1 MRRLLVSLIVI
12 LTFVISCQQ
21 EPSGPSEEAQPEIK
35 TGGVYRAP
43 LPWSPRTLDPAF
55 STDIYAV
62 TLIQQIFD
70 GLVQFDQN
78 LNIIPALATSWTV
91 SRDKLTY
98 TFTLRED
105 ARFHN
110 GRLVKADDFV
120 YSFSRILDPNE
131 QAGALSFFKRIKGAP
146 SYRSGRSK
154 QVEGLRALG
163 GHTLEITLSEP
174 FAPFMSVLAMKDS
187 KVVPRE
193 ELERLGEKFGLHPVG
208 TGPLRL
214 ESWDNNKIVLTANHE
229 YYEGRPNLDRVVYTV
244 YPGAQHQKVFEDFQA
259 GYLEEAFVIGASRDK
274 VAQTK
279 IYQYYRKP
287 SLSLMFY
294 GMNCS
299 FSPLNDVRV
308 RQALNWAINKKRII
322 SKVFN
327 NQFVPAETILPPG
340 MVGYM
345 PENSSYDYDPEKAR
359 RLLAEAGYGPS
370 QKMLS
375 LSLLSA
381 SKSDVAQKELAM
393 VTADLARVGVELQI
407 EYETDWP
414 TFEKA
419 LDQEEIQ
426 IYRYAWFADIPD
438 PDNFLNILCGS
449 EASYNFM
456 RYSNP
461 QVDSLL
467 SQALAETNIIKR
479 VSLYRDAERYILE
492 DAPMVPF
499 MYLTFESVF
508 QPYVKGLEIS
518 ALGAPYIPLK
528 KIWLDKH

>member
-1 MRRLLVSLIVI
+1 
-12 LTFVISCQQ
+12 
-21 EPSGPSEEAQPEIK
+21 
-35 TGGVYRAP
+35 
-43 LPWSPRTLDPAF
+43 
-55 STDIYAV
+55 
-62 TLIQQIFD
+62 
-70 GLVQFDQN
+70 
-78 LNIIPALATSWTV
+78 
-91 SRDKLTY
+91 
-98 TFTLRED
+98 
-105 ARFHN
+105 
-110 GRLVKADDFV
+110 
-120 YSFSRILDPNE
+120 
-131 QAGALSFFKRIKGAP
+131 
-146 SYRSGRSK
+146 
-154 QVEGLRALG
+154 
-163 GHTLEITLSEP
+163 
-174 FAPFMSVLAMKDS
+174 
-187 KVVPRE
+187 
-193 ELERLGEKFGLHPVG
+193 
-208 TGPLRL
+208 
-214 ESWDNNKIVLTANHE
+214 
-229 YYEGRPNLDRVVYTV
+229 VYTV

-407 EYETDWP
+407 EYKTDWP

>member
-1 MRRLLVSLIVI
+1 
-12 LTFVISCQQ
+12 
-21 EPSGPSEEAQPEIK
+21 
-35 TGGVYRAP
+35 
-43 LPWSPRTLDPAF
+43 
-55 STDIYAV
+55 
-62 TLIQQIFD
+62 
-70 GLVQFDQN
+70 
-78 LNIIPALATSWTV
+78 
-91 SRDKLTY
+91 
-98 TFTLRED
+98 
-105 ARFHN
+105 
-110 GRLVKADDFV
+110 
-120 YSFSRILDPNE
+120 
-131 QAGALSFFKRIKGAP
+131 
-146 SYRSGRSK
+146 
-154 QVEGLRALG
+154 
-163 GHTLEITLSEP
+163 
-174 FAPFMSVLAMKDS
+174 MSVLAMKDS

-407 EYETDWP
+407 EYKTDWP